1 VLTKFQMIDINKFQ
15 WFEIKLKRSWNI
27 ASYNSWFFIRLFNT
41 CRIFEQYTNWW
52 FHRQR
57 HFDVFF
63 LAISKNSSL
72 IRLMTK
78 LEILAIVVAIAMMRF
93 ETKFLIIEKKV
104 LRSWS
109 EWKKNLICEFDD
121 LQTKMIVWF
130 ENLINKKYWA
140 DKEINL

>member
-1 VLTKFQMIDINKFQ
+1 MWTN
-15 WFEIKLKRSWNI
+15 
-27 ASYNSWFFIRLFNT
+27 FNDSKSDRKNREELRRT
-41 CRIFEQYTNWW
+41 VHDFWYDCFDTYRTSEQYKDWW
-52 FHRQR
+52 FHRRR

-78 LEILAIVVAIAMMRF
+78 LEILAILVIVVSMMKL
-93 ETKFLIIEKKV
+93 ETKLLMIERKL

-109 EWKKNLICEFDD
+109 KWEKNLICEFDD

-130 ENLINKKYWA
+130 ENLISKKY
-140 DKEINL
+140 